1 MAFSQEELGKR
12 IRNERIK
19 NKLTTE
25 RLCELLDVS
34 PSFIGLVE
42 RGTSGI
48 SLEKLCRLS
57 EIFQVSTDYLI
68 KGIENPNMLE
78 KKTTVNS
85 LDILNTYL
93 YNYTDEEITFVLD
106 LLKFMKPRIEI
117 KSKMKK

>member
-1 MAFSQEELGKR
+1 M
-12 IRNERIK
+12 
-19 NKLTTE
+19 
-25 RLCELLDVS
+25 
-34 PSFIGLVE
+34 P
-42 RGTSGI
+42 
-48 SLEKLCRLS
+48 
-57 EIFQVSTDYLI
+57 
-68 KGIENPNMLE
+68 E